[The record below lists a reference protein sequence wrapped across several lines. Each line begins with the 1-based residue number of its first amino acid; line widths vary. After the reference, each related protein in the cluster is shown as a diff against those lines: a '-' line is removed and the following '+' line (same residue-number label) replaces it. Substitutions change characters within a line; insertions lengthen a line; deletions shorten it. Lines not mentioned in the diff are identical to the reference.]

1 MRSALILIC
10 LPLAPGCVDSRN
22 GAGGEVR
29 SFFQARRR
37 YEEAGA
43 RYEKISLNFGVC

>member
-1 MRSALILIC
+1 
-10 LPLAPGCVDSRN
+10 VDSRN

-29 SFFQARRR
+29 SFFQARLR

-43 RYEKISLNFGVC
+43 RYEKISLKFGVF